1 MDQNYAE
8 QNHKNMQIHFSLI
21 FEIRKEYIIQNKT
34 NIFLAGFY
42 IGEPYI
48 IPNVI
53 KLNAHVH

>member
-1 MDQNYAE
+1 MDQNYTG
-8 QNHKNMQIHFSLI
+8 QNHENMQIHFSLI
-21 FEIRKEYIIQNKT
+21 FEIRKEYIIE
-34 NIFLAGFY
+34 NIFLPGFY